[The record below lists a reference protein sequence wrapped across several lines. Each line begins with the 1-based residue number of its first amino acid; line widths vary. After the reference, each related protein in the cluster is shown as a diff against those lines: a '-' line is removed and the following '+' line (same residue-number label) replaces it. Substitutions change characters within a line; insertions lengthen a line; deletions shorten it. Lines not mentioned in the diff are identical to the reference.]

1 MKPEL
6 LIVTNGFKGTWR
18 AIEYGAWLA
27 ETMQLKVTLLGVN
40 EKLRTAQIDDNL
52 PLEEIFARAIELFLF
67 GDGMELSLVTDIFAR
82 AIELFQKGGVEYNLE
97 IQNGDAEH
105 VIPEMANKGN
115 FITVVSPLGRPQ
127 LRRWFTGRSIRSF
140 MEKIKGPILY
150 VPEIR
155 LPLKKLLISAGGL
168 GYEVDAENLA
178 FQVATAS
185 RADVTILH
193 VIPPTGLDYPTTR
206 GVRGHMKDLADTDT
220 LLGRSLRQ
228 ALDIAQG
235 AGLNA
240 KIVTRQGNVVEEILA
255 EIKEGDYDMACM
267 GSSYSSHTLRH
278 LYTPNVTAEVA
289 EAELCPVLTV
299 RHIV

>member
-6 LIVTNGFKGTWR
+6 LITTNGFKGTWL
-18 AIEYGAWLA
+18 AIEYGAWFA
-27 ETMQLKVTLLGVN
+27 ETMRMKVSLLGVT
-40 EKLRTAQIDDNL
+40 EKLNSRQIDGHH
-52 PLEEIFARAIELFLF
+52 PLDDIISRA
-67 GDGMELSLVTDIFAR
+67 V
-82 AIELFQKGGVEYNLE
+82 ELFQKRGVEYSVQR
-97 IQNGDAEH
+97 QNGDAEH
-105 VIPEMANKGN
+105 VIPEIANQGN
-115 FITVVSPLGRPQ
+115 FITVISRLGRPQ
-127 LRRWFTGRSIRSF
+127 LRRWLTGRSIRSF
-140 MEKIKGPILY
+140 LEKIKGPILY
-150 VPEIR
+150 VPVIR

-193 VIPPTGLDYPTTR
+193 VVPPTDLDYPTTR
-206 GVRGHMKDLADTDT
+206 DVLEHVNNLADTDT

-228 ALDIAQG
+228 ALDIAQT

-240 KIVTRQGNVVEEILA
+240 KITTRQGNVVEEILA
-255 EIKEGDYDMACM
+255 EIKEGNYDMACM
-267 GSSYSSHTLRH
+267 GSSYSAHTLRH

-299 RHIV
+299 RHMPV